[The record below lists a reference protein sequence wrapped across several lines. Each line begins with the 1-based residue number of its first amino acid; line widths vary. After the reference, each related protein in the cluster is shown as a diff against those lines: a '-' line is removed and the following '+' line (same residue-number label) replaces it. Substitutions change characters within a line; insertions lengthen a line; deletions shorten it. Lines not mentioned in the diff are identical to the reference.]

1 MIKHH
6 FKIFLRN
13 LARRDAVTYIN
24 IIGLSV
30 GLACSILILLW
41 IKNELSYDTFHSN
54 FKDIYRIQLTT
65 FREGVP
71 NDSDPITMVPI
82 GPALNENF
90 PEIKSFVR
98 LRQFSEL
105 TLQQEDKHYSEDN
118 FLAADSSFFDVFS
131 FNLIEGDPKTALS
144 EPYSIVLSE
153 SIAKKIFANESALGK
168 SLLINGADHFI
179 VSGVVENPPQNSHIK
194 FNGLIS
200 INTMWKDNPCTK
212 WDCNYSFYTYL
223 LLNPGS
229 NPIALEAKFPDF
241 LWEPLNKKN
250 AQAGWKV
257 VAGLMPLGDV
267 HFKSTSNYEME
278 SPGNTGM
285 IFLFSAIALFI
296 LVIACINFINLT
308 TAQASKKGKEIGIK
322 KVAGA
327 TRNQLAAQL
336 IGEVF
341 IQTSIALIIA
351 VVIAEL
357 TLPAF
362 NNLLHMNL
370 DVEYQSSGFIMAAT
384 LLLVVI
390 TLGSGA
396 YPALYLTKFHPA
408 EILKGKVALGAY
420 NSGLRNT
427 LVVIQFTIS
436 IALIAGTFII
446 YNQLHFLT
454 NHDLGFDKE
463 NIITIPMNND
473 EARDQWEQLKLEMNR
488 LPEVVSVGASTF
500 VPGGGSTSNG
510 YLPEGFDSPIM
521 LKVLDIDED
530 YLRTMGVELVSG
542 RNFSK
547 EFATDKSAFI
557 INEQLA
563 KQLDWDDPVGKTINR
578 NRTKHPIIGVVRDFN
593 FSSLHHQM
601 EPIIISQNPWEGIQS
616 YGYLSVRIQSGNISQ
631 SIQKL
636 EEIWKNQVTSLPFEF
651 SFLEDRINNLY
662 LTEKRLGETFIYFS
676 SLAILISCMGLF
688 GLVLF
693 LVDQKT
699 KEIGIRKTLGGSV
712 ADILLLLSKDLT
724 KWILFALILAVP
736 LTWFAM
742 DRWLMNFAYATE
754 IRWWIF
760 ALAGLLTIL
769 ISWITVSWHTIKAAL
784 KNPVEALR
792 YE

>member
-6 FKIFLRN
+6 FKVFIRN

-30 GLACSILILLW
+30 GLACSILILIW
-41 IKNELSYDTFHSN
+41 IENELSYDIFHSN
-54 FKDIYRIQLTT
+54 FKDIYRIELTD

-71 NDSDPITMVPI
+71 DEPSPITMVPI
-82 GPALNENF
+82 GPALCENF

-98 LRQFSEL
+98 LRQFSGL
-105 TLQQEDKHYSEDN
+105 TLQIEDKHYSEEN
-118 FLAADSSFFDVFS
+118 FLAADSSFFDIFS
-131 FNLIEGDPKTALS
+131 FQLIEGNPKTALL

-153 SIAKKIFANESALGK
+153 SAARKIFADEKALGK
-168 SLLINGADHFI
+168 SILINGSDHYV

-200 INTMWKDNPCTK
+200 INTMWKDNPCTF

-223 LLNPGS
+223 LLNPKT
-229 NPIALEAKFPDF
+229 NVNALESKFPDF

-250 AQAGWKV
+250 AEAGWKE
-257 VAGLMPLGDV
+257 VAQLMPLGDI
-267 HFKSTSNYEME
+267 HFNSTSNYEME
-278 SPGNTGM
+278 SPGNVGM
-285 IFLFSAIALFI
+285 LLLFSAIALFI
-296 LVIACINFINLT
+296 LVIACINFINLI

-327 TRNQLAAQL
+327 TRIQLATQY

-351 VVIAEL
+351 IIIAEL

-370 DVEYQSSGFIMAAT
+370 DVEYQSSGFIGAAI

-390 TLGSGA
+390 TIGSGA
-396 YPALYLTKFHPA
+396 YPAFYLTKFHPA
-408 EILKGKVALGAY
+408 EILKGKAALRAHK
-420 NSGLRNT
+420 SGLRNT
-427 LVVIQFTIS
+427 LVVVQFTIS

-454 NHDLGFDKE
+454 NFDLGFDKE
-463 NIITIPMNND
+463 NIITIAMNND
-473 EARDQWEQLKLEMNR
+473 EARDQWQHLKHEMNQ
-488 LPEVVSVGASTF
+488 LPEVVSIGASTF
-500 VPGGGSTSNG
+500 VPGRGSTSNG
-510 YLPEGFDSPIM
+510 YLPEGFESPMM
-521 LKVLDIDED
+521 LNVLDIDED
-530 YLRTMGVELVSG
+530 YLETMDIEIVSG
-542 RNFSK
+542 RNFS
-547 EFATDKSAFI
+547 EAFATDESAFI

-563 KQLDWDDPVGKTINR
+563 NQLNWKDPIGKSIHR
-578 NRTKHPIIGVVRDFN
+578 NGHHSIIGVIKSFN

-601 EPIIISQNPWEGIQS
+601 EPLIITKKPWEGNHS
-616 YGYLSVRIQSGNISQ
+616 YSYLSVRIQSGNISQ
-631 SIQKL
+631 TINKL
-636 EEIWKNQVTSLPFEF
+636 ENIWKGQVTSIPFEF
-651 SFLEDRINNLY
+651 GFLEDRLNKLY

-693 LVDQKT
+693 MVDQKT
-699 KEIGIRKTLGGSV
+699 KEIGIRKTLGGS
-712 ADILLLLSKDLT
+712 AFDILLLLSKDLT
-724 KWILFALILAVP
+724 KWMIIALFIAIP
-736 LTWFAM
+736 LTWLAM
-742 DRWLMNFAYATE
+742 DSWLMNFAYATD
-754 IRWWIF
+754 ISWWIF
-760 ALAGLLTIL
+760 ALAGTTTIL
-769 ISWITVSWHTIKAAL
+769 IAWITVSWHTIKAAL